1 MAIKQFHGNW
11 PACPAREIRMK
22 ILIVSQYFPPE
33 AGAAVQRVGSFA
45 RYLTEFGHD
54 VTVIC
59 QTPNYPTGRV
69 FRGFKNKLRQIK
81 EESGYRVVRTITY
94 PTKNTS
100 LIKRLVNYTVF
111 SISAFSAA
119 VFEPKPNVI
128 LVSSPPLFAAGSA
141 LLLSLIKRVPL
152 VVDVRDVWPGVAMGS
167 GFVNRLIFSPMRL
180 LEKLLYWRAT
190 AVTTVSEGVVD
201 VLSEENRSEVDK
213 FKVVYNGLDPQ
224 LVGASG
230 GLGRSGGRNK
240 SFTVIYSGTV
250 GTQQPWEALL
260 EVANIL
266 EKEKEIRF
274 IICGEGVEREDLE
287 KKLRARNLTNV
298 KFLGLLS
305 YRDSLAKIRESDLGL
320 VLLVRNK
327 YVDPALPVKIF
338 DYCFV
343 GIPVLASASLFLKN
357 FIEKNRIGFWVKPGN
372 PQELAKKILDISRL
386 SRVELKRIGGYGKSL
401 VENTYNRRIQA
412 RKLEEILK
420 NVRS

>member
-1 MAIKQFHGNW
+1 
-11 PACPAREIRMK
+11 MK
-22 ILIVSQYFPPE
+22 ILIISQYFPPE
-33 AGAAVQRVGSFA
+33 VGAAVQRVGSFA

-81 EESGYRVVRTITY
+81 EENGYRVVRTFTY

-100 LIKRLVNYTVF
+100 SLKRLINYTVF
-111 SISAFSAA
+111 SFS
-119 VFEPKPNVI
+119 VFFAGALEPKPDVI

-141 LLLSLIKRVPL
+141 LLLSLIKRIPL
-152 VVDVRDVWPGVAMGS
+152 VADVRDVWPGVAMGS
-167 GFVNRLIFSPMRL
+167 GFVSRLIFSPMRL
-180 LEKLLYWRAT
+180 LEKLLYWRAM
-190 AVTTVSEGVVD
+190 AITTVSEGVVD
-201 VLSEENRSEVDK
+201 VLSEENRAEMDK
-213 FKVVYNGLDPQ
+213 FRVVYNGLDPQ

-230 GLGRSGGRNK
+230 GLGKCGGK
-240 SFTVIYSGTV
+240 SKAFTVIYSGTV
-250 GTQQPWEALL
+250 GTQQPWETLL
-260 EVANIL
+260 EVASIL

-274 IICGEGVEREDLE
+274 IICGEGVGREELE
-287 KKLRARNLTNV
+287 KKLKARNLTNV

-305 YRDSLAKIRESDLGL
+305 YHDSLAKIRESNLGL

-343 GIPVLASASLFLKN
+343 GVPVLASASLFLKN
-357 FIEKNRIGFWVKPGN
+357 FIEKNRIGCWVEPGN
-372 PQELAKKILDISRL
+372 PQELANKILDIARL
-386 SRVELKRIGGYGKSL
+386 PRTELKQIGGHGKSL
-401 VENTYNRRIQA
+401 IQNTYNRGIQA
-412 RKLEEILK
+412 RRLEEILK